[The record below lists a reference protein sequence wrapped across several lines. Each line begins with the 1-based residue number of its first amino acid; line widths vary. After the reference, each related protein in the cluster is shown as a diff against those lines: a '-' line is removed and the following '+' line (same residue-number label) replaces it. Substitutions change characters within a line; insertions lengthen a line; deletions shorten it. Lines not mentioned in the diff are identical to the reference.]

1 MLDVKAVLWLYTAK
15 KIITVTKN
23 LQNSSNNTMAM
34 LAISLIGMDYTTK
47 YIVYLLKS
55 EVILIH
61 FFLAV
66 EPTLS
71 CRLFPIHFSL

>member
-1 MLDVKAVLWLYTAK
+1 MSKLFGGYTQQK
-15 KIITVTKN
+15 MITVTKN
-23 LQNSSNNTMAM
+23 LQNSSNNTMTI
-34 LAISLIGMDYTTK
+34 LAISLIGKDYTTK
-47 YIVYLLKS
+47 CIVYLLKS

>member
-1 MLDVKAVLWLYTAK
+1 MSKLFCGYTQQ

-34 LAISLIGMDYTTK
+34 LAISLIGKDYTTK

-66 EPTLS
+66 KPTLS
-71 CRLFPIHFSL
+71 CRLLPIHFSL

>member
-1 MLDVKAVLWLYTAK
+1 MSKLFCGYTQQ

-66 EPTLS
+66 KPTLS
-71 CRLFPIHFSL
+71 CRLLPIHFSL